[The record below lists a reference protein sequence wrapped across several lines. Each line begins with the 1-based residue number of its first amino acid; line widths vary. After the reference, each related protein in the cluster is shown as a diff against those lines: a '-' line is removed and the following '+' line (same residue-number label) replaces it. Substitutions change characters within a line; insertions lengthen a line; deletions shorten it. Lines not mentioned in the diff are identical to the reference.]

1 MDVYELIIQRGTLGA
16 LKYANQIENKNYRLA
31 SQIDEAVV
39 RLCKNAGMTGM
50 IRTAQD
56 LPNLPYTPLYS
67 GPSQNY
73 NYTPTQSTQSE
84 QFAPEY
90 DPSEYNTGYYRPKGE
105 KKDDNNAG
113 GFSGSSS
120 YGTLYGYQ
128 AGKRALLS
136 NLFNVRLKTFEKLLK
151 AGQFSEATKILN
163 NTPKELNSYYDFTKP
178 EIIRKKFLD
187 LAEKE
192 LGKGTPAY
200 EKFIFDAAGSLKQ
213 NLYENVT
220 QSKFT
225 KKIPGIKYTA
235 LGRNWHPAIQQLS
248 EFGGLTADQK
258 NMLRGQTIEEIKD
271 IITKP
276 GTNFPSAFRQEL
288 DQKGFS
294 LAEEFLQKAPSA
306 KEGVLKQGLQLAAE
320 KFPALGKVIPILGK
334 ALGPIALFLEG
345 KGFFD
350 DVTKYGWDNKT
361 ICDFLSLLAGAV
373 TVIAPLTGVGAPIAA
388 VSGVIWAV
396 LGVGCM
402 FVPEHKKPL
411 EGKSEPSD
419 KEDVND
425 INDENVFALK
435 GKVKMSDLS
444 DKDKR
449 ISQDIYD
456 QYKDNRDE
464 LIREFNSNAMTP
476 GRFDKPV
483 SVLAGVQTQLD
494 GGQFF
499 DIWLRQ

>member
-31 SQIDEAVV
+31 SQIDDAVMSMC
-39 RLCKNAGMTGM
+39 RNAGMTGM

-56 LPNLPYTPLYS
+56 LPNIPYTPLYS
-67 GPSQNY
+67 EPSQNY
-73 NYTPTQSTQSE
+73 NYTPTQSTQGE
-84 QFAPEY
+84 QYAPNY
-90 DPSEYNTGYYRPKGE
+90 DPSDYNNGYYRPKGE

-113 GFSGSSS
+113 WVPGLASGAVP
-120 YGTLYGYQ
+120 LAMYQ
-128 AGKRALLS
+128 AGKRGLLS
-136 NLFNVRLKTFEKLLK
+136 KIFNAKLQTFENLLK
-151 AGQFSEATKILN
+151 DGRFSEATEILN
-163 NTPKELNSYYDFTKP
+163 NTPKELNFTNP

-187 LAEKE
+187 VAEKT
-192 LGKGTPAY
+192 LGKGSAEY
-200 EKFIFDAAGSLKQ
+200 EKFIVDAAGSLKQ
-213 NLYENVT
+213 NLYKNVT
-220 QSKFT
+220 QGKLT

-235 LGRNWHPAIQQLS
+235 LGNNWHPAIQQIS
-248 EFGGLTADQK
+248 EFENLTPGLKD
-258 NMLRGQTIEEIKD
+258 MLRGKTIEEIED
-271 IITKP
+271 IVTAP
-276 GTNFPSAFRQEL
+276 GTKFSSEFRKAFETTKL
-288 DQKGFS
+288 S
-294 LAEEFLQKAPSA
+294 LSEKFLQKAPSA
-306 KEGVLKQGLQLAAE
+306 KEGVIKQGLQLAAE
-320 KFPALGKVIPILGK
+320 KFPALGKVLPFLEK
-334 ALGPIALFLEG
+334 VLGPLAVALEA

-373 TVIAPLTGVGAPIAA
+373 TVVAPLAGPAGVGVAA
-388 VSGVIWAV
+388 VSGIIWAV
-396 LGVGCM
+396 IGVGCI
-402 FVPEHKKPL
+402 FVQHGKPL
-411 EGKSEPSD
+411 EGKSDPSD
-419 KEDVND
+419 NEDVND

-449 ISQDIYD
+449 ISQEIYD
-456 QYKDNRDE
+456 QYKDDRDE

-499 DIWLRQ
+499 E

>member
-1 MDVYELIIQRGTLGA
+1 VDVYELIIQRGTLGA
-16 LKYANQIENKNYRLA
+16 LKYANQIENKNPRLA
-31 SQIDEAVV
+31 SQIDEAVIG
-39 RLCKNAGMTGM
+39 LCKNAGITGM

-113 GFSGSSS
+113 GAPGLVSGAVP
-120 YGTLYGYQ
+120 LAMYQ
-128 AGKRALLS
+128 AGKRGLLS
-136 NLFNVRLKTFEKLLK
+136 KIFNAKLKTFENLLK
-151 AGQFSEATKILN
+151 DGRFSEATEILN
-163 NTPKELNSYYDFTKP
+163 NTPKELNFKNP

-187 LAEKE
+187 VAEKT
-192 LGKGTPAY
+192 LGKGSVEY
-200 EKFIFDAAGSLKQ
+200 EKFIVDAAGSLKQ
-213 NLYENVT
+213 NLYKNVT
-220 QSKFT
+220 QGKLT
-225 KKIPGIKYTA
+225 KKIPGIKYTE
-235 LGRNWHPAIQQLS
+235 LGMDWHPAIQQLS
-248 EFGGLTADQK
+248 EFKNLTPGQK
-258 NMLRGQTIEEIKD
+258 NMLRGQTIEQIED
-271 IITKP
+271 IVTKP
-276 GTNFPSAFRQEL
+276 GSNFPATFRQEFEMKRFPL
-288 DQKGFS
+288 S
-294 LAEEFLQKAPSA
+294 EEFLQKAPSA
-306 KEGVLKQGLQLAAE
+306 KEGILKQGLQLAAE
-320 KFPALGKVIPILGK
+320 KFPALGKVLPILDK

-373 TVIAPLTGVGAPIAA
+373 TVIAPLTGVGVGVAA
-388 VSGVIWAV
+388 VSGVIWAA

-402 FVPEHKKPL
+402 FAQHGKPL

-449 ISQDIYD
+449 ISQEIYN
-456 QYKDNRDE
+456 QYKYDRDE

-499 DIWLRQ
+499 E

>member
-1 MDVYELIIQRGTLGA
+1 VDVYELIIQRGTLGA
-16 LKYANQIENKNYRLA
+16 LKYANQIENKNPRLA
-31 SQIDEAVV
+31 SQIDEAVI

-56 LPNLPYTPLYS
+56 LSNLPYTPLYPVS
-67 GPSQNY
+67 PQNY
-73 NYTPTQSTQSE
+73 NYIPAPSTPSE
-84 QFAPEY
+84 QFTPEY
-90 DPSEYNTGYYRPKGE
+90 DPSEYTTGYYRPKEE
-105 KKDDNNAG
+105 KKDNNNVG
-113 GFSGSSS
+113 EVSGLASN
-120 YGTLYGYQ
+120 LVVEPLAKYQ
-128 AGKRALLS
+128 AGKRGLLS
-136 NLFNVRLKTFEKLLK
+136 KIFNARLKTFENLLK
-151 AGQFSEATKILN
+151 DGRFSEATKILN
-163 NTPKELNSYYDFTKP
+163 NTPKELNFTKP
-178 EIIRKKFLD
+178 EIIKKKFLD
-187 LAEKE
+187 VAKKK
-192 LGKGTPAY
+192 LGKAAY

-220 QSKFT
+220 QSRYT
-225 KKIPGIKYTA
+225 KKIPGIQYTA

-258 NMLRGQTIEEIKD
+258 NMLRGQTIEQIED
-271 IITKP
+271 IISKP
-276 GTNFPSAFRQEL
+276 GSNFPKTFIQEFEN
-288 DQKGFS
+288 KGFS

-350 DVTKYGWDNKT
+350 EVTKYGWDAKT
-361 ICDFLSLLAGAV
+361 ICNFLSLLAGAV
-373 TVIAPLTGVGAPIAA
+373 TVIAPLTGVGAPLAA
-388 VSGVIWAV
+388 VSGVIWAI
-396 LGVGCM
+396 LGVGCI
-402 FVPEHKKPL
+402 FAQHGKPL
-411 EGKSEPSD
+411 EGKSDASD
-419 KEDVND
+419 KENVND
-425 INDENVFALK
+425 ISDENVLALK

-449 ISQDIYD
+449 ISQEIYD
-456 QYKDNRDE
+456 QYKDDRDE

-494 GGQFF
+494 GGRFF
-499 DIWLRQ
+499 E

>member
-1 MDVYELIIQRGTLGA
+1 VDVYELIIQRGTLGA

-56 LPNLPYTPLYS
+56 LSNLPYTPLYPVS
-67 GPSQNY
+67 PQNY
-73 NYTPTQSTQSE
+73 NYTPAPSTPSE
-84 QFAPEY
+84 QFTPEY
-90 DPSEYNTGYYRPKGE
+90 DPSEYTTGYYRPKEE
-105 KKDDNNAG
+105 KKDNNNVG
-113 GFSGSSS
+113 EVSGLAS
-120 YGTLYGYQ
+120 GAVPLARYQ
-128 AGKRALLS
+128 AGKRGLLS
-136 NLFNVRLKTFEKLLK
+136 KIFNARLKTFENLLK
-151 AGQFSEATKILN
+151 DGRFSEATKILN
-163 NTPKELNSYYDFTKP
+163 NTPKELNFTKP

-187 LAEKE
+187 VAEKT
-192 LGKGTPAY
+192 LGKGSAAY
-200 EKFIFDAAGSLKQ
+200 ENFIFDAAGSLKQ
-213 NLYENVT
+213 NLHENVT
-220 QSKFT
+220 QSKYT
-225 KKIPGIKYTA
+225 KKIPGIQYTA

-248 EFGGLTADQK
+248 EFGRLTADEK
-258 NMLRGQTIEEIKD
+258 NMLRGQTIEQIED

-276 GTNFPSAFRQEL
+276 GSNFPGTFIQEFEKKRFL
-288 DQKGFS
+288 

-320 KFPALGKVIPILGK
+320 KFPALGKVLPFLGK
-334 ALGPIALFLEG
+334 VLGPLALFLEA

-350 DVTKYGWDNKT
+350 DVTKYGWDAKT
-361 ICDFLSLLAGAV
+361 ICNFLSLLAGAV

-388 VSGVIWAV
+388 VSGVIWAA

-402 FVPEHKKPL
+402 FAQHGKPL

-419 KEDVND
+419 NEDVND

-449 ISQDIYD
+449 ISQEIYD
-456 QYKDNRDE
+456 QYKDDRDE

-499 DIWLRQ
+499 E

>member
-1 MDVYELIIQRGTLGA
+1 VDVYELIIQRGTLGA

-113 GFSGSSS
+113 GVSGLVSNPVP
-120 YGTLYGYQ
+120 LAIMYQ
-128 AGKRALLS
+128 SGKRVLLPKI
-136 NLFNVRLKTFEKLLK
+136 FNARLKTFENLLK
-151 AGQFSEATKILN
+151 DGRFSEATEILN
-163 NTPKELNSYYDFTKP
+163 KTPKELNFSFTKP

-187 LAEKE
+187 VAEKE
-192 LGKGTPAY
+192 LGKGSKAY
-200 EKFIFDAAGSLKQ
+200 KKFIFDAAGSLKQ

-235 LGRNWHPAIQQLS
+235 LGSNWHPAIQQLP
-248 EFGGLTADQK
+248 EFGGLTAGQK
-258 NMLRGQTIEEIKD
+258 DMLRGQTIEEIKK
-271 IITKP
+271 IINKP
-276 GTNFPSAFRQEL
+276 GNKFPKTFIQEFKK
-288 DQKGFS
+288 KGFS
-294 LAEEFLQKAPSA
+294 LTEEFLQKAPSA
-306 KEGVLKQGLQLAAE
+306 KEGVIKQGLQLAAE

-334 ALGPIALFLEG
+334 ALGPLALILEG

-350 DVTKYGWDNKT
+350 DVTKYGWDAKT

-373 TVIAPLTGVGAPIAA
+373 TVIAAETVVGAPIAA

-419 KEDVND
+419 KENVND
-425 INDENVFALK
+425 ISDENVLALK

-499 DIWLRQ
+499 E